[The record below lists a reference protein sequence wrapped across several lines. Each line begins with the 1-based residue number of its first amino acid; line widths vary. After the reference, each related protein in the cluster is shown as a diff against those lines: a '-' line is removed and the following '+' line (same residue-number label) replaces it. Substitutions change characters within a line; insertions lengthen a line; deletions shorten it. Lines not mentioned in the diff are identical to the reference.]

1 MSQQNF
7 KYSTNSL
14 ISCCLYRM
22 RNESFDISRRPHLE
36 IPKPWNLEV
45 LNAVKEAKK
54 DSTLYFRFPNFFG
67 LIFQKIWPIVGIFI
81 LLPMSCFLMGSLKSS
96 SISLKRNELLYLLY
110 ILYSVLTPMGLV
122 VASWLGY
129 LFRSIDLETSEPKI
143 SYKQLEFNKC
153 VFLWGDKDSR
163 GTQDIENQIIIISGK
178 KGEAAARNSQGEIFS
193 IVCCV
198 CSTN

>member
-22 RNESFDISRRPHLE
+22 RSESFDISRRPHLE

-67 LIFQKIWPIVGIFI
+67 LIFQKIWPIVWIFI

-110 ILYSVLTPMGLV
+110 SPRELCPHTYGTSCSIMTRLPVLLYR
-122 VASWLGY
+122 LGD
-129 LFRSIDLETSEPKI
+129 IWAQD
-143 SYKQLEFNKC
+143 
-153 VFLWGDKDSR
+153 FL
-163 GTQDIENQIIIISGK
+163 
-178 KGEAAARNSQGEIFS
+178 
-193 IVCCV
+193 
-198 CSTN
+198 